1 MFNMIVQEDFLKK
14 LRSAFDLNIY
24 EVKIWTAL
32 LSRGLATAGELADI
46 SGVPRSRSYDV
57 LESLEKR
64 GFVIIKLGKPI
75 KYIAVQ
81 PDEIVKRVKSSIK
94 KTSDYQLDLLE
105 KVKDTTLFKE
115 IELLFKQGIH
125 NVDPSNLAGAIRG
138 RTNLRNHIDT
148 MLSNAEKSVVMVN
161 STPGFI
167 RDVDEFKRIFK
178 KLSDSN
184 VKIKIAAPLNDEA
197 KKLAKEVKDLADVRN
212 MSKINARF
220 VIIDAKEILFMVEN
234 DKDIHE
240 SYDTGIWVTSP
251 FFASA
256 LETMFNSTW
265 SNLEKA

>member
-1 MFNMIVQEDFLKK
+1 MIVQEDFLKK

-81 PDEIVKRVKSSIK
+81 PDEIVKRVKGSIK
-94 KTSDYQLDLLE
+94 KSSEYQLDLLE
-105 KVKDTTLFKE
+105 KVRETTLFKE
-115 IELLFKQGIH
+115 LELLYKQGIT
-125 NVDPSNLAGAIRG
+125 NIDPTSLAGSIKG

-148 MLSNAEKSVVMVN
+148 MLGNAEKSVVIVT
-161 STPGFI
+161 STSGFLKE
-167 RDVDEFKRIFK
+167 VEEFKRTFK
-178 KLSDSN
+178 KLNDSN
-184 VKIKIAAPLNDEA
+184 IKIRIAAPLNEEA
-197 KKLAKEVKDLADVRN
+197 KKLAKEIKEMADVKH
-212 MSKINARF
+212 MSKISARF
-220 VIIDAKEILFMVEN
+220 IIVDGKELLFMVEN

-240 SYDTGIWVTSP
+240 SYDTGIWVNSA

-256 LETMFNSTW
+256 LEAMFNSTW
-265 SNLEKA
+265 NSLEK

>member
-1 MFNMIVQEDFLKK
+1 MIVQEDFLKK

-81 PDEIVKRVKSSIK
+81 PDEVIKRVKNSIK

-105 KVKDTTLFKE
+105 KVKETTLFKE
-115 IELLFKQGIH
+115 IELLYKQGIH
-125 NVDPSNLAGAIRG
+125 NVDPTNLAGAIRG

-148 MLSNAEKSVVMVN
+148 MLSNAEKSVIMVN
-161 STPGFI
+161 STSGFL
-167 RDVDEFKRIFK
+167 RDVDEFRRIFK
-178 KLSDSN
+178 KLSDNN
-184 VKIKIAAPLNDEA
+184 VKIKIAAPLNEEA
-197 KKLAKEVKDLADVRN
+197 KKLAKEIKDFADVKHV
-212 MSKINARF
+212 SKINARF
-220 VIIDAKEILFMVEN
+220 LIVDGKEILFMVEN

-240 SYDTGIWVTSP
+240 SYDTGIWVNSP

-256 LETMFNSTW
+256 LETMFNNTW
-265 SNLEKA
+265 NTLEK

>member
-1 MFNMIVQEDFLKK
+1 MIVQEDFLKK

-46 SGVPRSRSYDV
+46 SSVPRSRSYDV

-81 PDEIVKRVKSSIK
+81 PDEIVKRVKTSIK

-105 KVKDTTLFKE
+105 KIKDTTLFKE
-115 IELLFKQGIH
+115 IELLYKQGIH
-125 NVDPSNLAGAIRG
+125 NIDPANLAGAIRG
-138 RTNLRNHIDT
+138 RNNIRNHMDT
-148 MLSNAEKSVVMVN
+148 MLSNAEKSVVFVT
-161 STPGFI
+161 STSGFL
-167 RDVDEFKRIFK
+167 RDVEEFKRLLK
-178 KLSDSN
+178 KLNDSN
-184 VKIKIAAPLNDEA
+184 VKIRIAAPLNDEA
-197 KKLAKEVKDLADVRN
+197 KKLAKEIKDLADVKHA
-212 MSKINARF
+212 SKINARF
-220 VIIDAKEILFMVEN
+220 LIVDGKEILFMVEN

-265 SNLEKA
+265 SNLDKV

>member
-1 MFNMIVQEDFLKK
+1 MIVQEDFLKK

-81 PDEIVKRVKSSIK
+81 PDEIVKRVKTSIK

-105 KVKDTTLFKE
+105 KVKETTIFKE
-115 IELLFKQGIH
+115 IELLYKQGIH
-125 NVDPSNLAGAIRG
+125 NVDPTNLAGAIRG
-138 RTNLRNHIDT
+138 RNNLRNHMDT
-148 MLSNAEKSVVMVN
+148 MLSNAEKTVTLVT
-161 STPGFI
+161 STSGFV
-167 RDVDEFKRIFK
+167 RDVDEFKRVFK
-178 KLSDSN
+178 KLNENN
-184 VKIKIAAPLNDEA
+184 VKIKIAAPLVTEEA
-197 KKLAKEVKDLADVRN
+197 KKVAKEIKDLAEVKHT
-212 MSKINARF
+212 SKINSRF
-220 VIIDAKEILFMVEN
+220 MIVDGKELLFMVEN
-234 DKDIHE
+234 DKEIHE

-265 SNLEKA
+265 GSMEKA